1 MTIPTTL
8 SRGFPRNQPPL
19 PPFCVQTPAEMSRA
33 LCEIGERNPAR
44 LSTHSRFAIFLPH
57 RKTHDVLFI
66 SNARIAS
73 ENSAELADGNILVSE
88 GKIAAAGPSVGRPEN
103 AREIDARGR
112 IAMPGMFDAHVHFR
126 EPGFEA
132 KENIR
137 SGSEAAING
146 GVTGVVM
153 MPNTNPAIDSGTI
166 ATQVLETARR
176 VSRIPIYTSGC
187 VTKGRHGK
195 ELAGIDGMRAA
206 GVRMLTDDGDTTGD
220 PAVLFRAMQYAKEF
234 GMFFA
239 SHCEVPEL
247 AGPRALNEGVMSYKL
262 GIKGSPA
269 CAEEIII
276 DRDIRLA
283 HATGAH
289 LHIQHVSS
297 KLGMETI
304 RWWKQRGDVRV
315 TAEVAPHHLLFT
327 DEDIGDFD
335 THYKMN
341 PPLRTK
347 ADNEA
352 LLEGLLDGTFD
363 IIATDHAPHTPF
375 EKSQDFVSA
384 PNGITGLDTALV
396 SLHHYFVATG
406 KLGWDVVIRKFS
418 AEPRRFMGLKTPSI
432 SLGSPADFILFDP
445 EKETNFTAEFMKSKS
460 QNTPFLDKT
469 LKGSVDLVILGDE
482 ILLDRENGNAG
493 IPSAF

>member
-1 MTIPTTL
+1 ML
-8 SRGFPRNQPPL
+8 LLQ
-19 PPFCVQTPAEMSRA
+19 
-33 LCEIGERNPAR
+33 
-44 LSTHSRFAIFLPH
+44 
-57 RKTHDVLFI
+57 
-66 SNARIAS
+66 NARIAS
-73 ENSAELADGNILVSE
+73 EHTPDLIEADILIAG
-88 GKIAAAGPSVGRPEN
+88 GKIGKIGKGLAAPEGT
-103 AREIDARGR
+103 RIIDAGGK

-126 EPGFEA
+126 EPGAEA
-132 KENIR
+132 KEDIR

-153 MPNTNPAIDSGTI
+153 MPNTNPSIDS
-166 ATQVLETARR
+166 ANVVKQVIETAKQ
-176 VSRIPIYTSGC
+176 VSRIPVYTSGC
-187 VTKGRHGK
+187 VTKGRQGK
-195 ELAGIDGMRAA
+195 ELAAIDGMRAL
-206 GVRMLTDDGDTTGD
+206 GVVMLTDDGDSTGD
-220 PAVLFRAMQYAKEF
+220 PSVLYRAMQYATEF

-247 AGPRALNEGVMSYKL
+247 AGPRALNEGVMSYRL

-289 LHIQHVSS
+289 IHIQHVSS

-315 TAEVAPHHLLFT
+315 TAEVAPHHLLFC
-327 DEDIGDFD
+327 DEDIGDYD

-352 LLEGLLDGTFD
+352 LLEGLIEGVFD
-363 IIATDHAPHTPF
+363 LIATDHAPHTPF

-384 PNGITGLDTALV
+384 PNGITGLETALV
-396 SLHHYFVATG
+396 SLHHAFVSTG
-406 KLGWDVVIRKFS
+406 KFGWDLVVKRYS
-418 AEPRRFMGLKTPSI
+418 AEPRRFMGLEAAAIEEGKPVD
-432 SLGSPADFILFDP
+432 LILFDP
-445 EKETNFTAEFMKSKS
+445 AKETTFSAGFMKSKAR
-460 QNTPFLDKT
+460 NTPFLDKT
-469 LKGSVDLVILGDE
+469 LKGSVDLVVLGEE
-482 ILLDRENGNAG
+482 ILLER
-493 IPSAF
+493 

>member
-1 MTIPTTL
+1 
-8 SRGFPRNQPPL
+8 
-19 PPFCVQTPAEMSRA
+19 MS
-33 LCEIGERNPAR
+33 LLIQ
-44 LSTHSRFAIFLPH
+44 
-57 RKTHDVLFI
+57 
-66 SNARIAS
+66 NARIAS
-73 ENSAELADGNILVSE
+73 ENSPTLTGADIVISGGIIQQIGQKLEAPAGARILD
-88 GKIAAAGPSVGRPEN
+88 AAG
-103 AREIDARGR
+103 R
-112 IAMPGMFDAHVHFR
+112 IVMPGMFDAHVHFR

-132 KENIR
+132 KETIA

-146 GVTGVVM
+146 GITGVVM
-153 MPNTNPAIDSGTI
+153 MPNTSPAIDSPQI
-166 ATQVLETARR
+166 VNQVLESARKH
-176 VSRIPIYTSGC
+176 SRIPVYTSGC

-195 ELAGIDGMRAA
+195 ELAAIDGMRAL
-206 GVRMLTDDGDTTGD
+206 GVRMLTDDGDTTAD
-220 PAVLFRAMQYAKEF
+220 PAVLFRAMQYATEF

-247 AGPRALNEGVMSYKL
+247 AGPRALNDGVMSYRL

-289 LHIQHVSS
+289 IHIQHVSS

-304 RWWKQRGDVRV
+304 RWWKQRGDVKV

-363 IIATDHAPHTPF
+363 LIATDHAPHTPF

-396 SLHHYFVATG
+396 SLHHHFVATG
-406 KLGWDVVIRKFS
+406 HFGWDVVIKRYS
-418 AEPRRFMGLKTPSI
+418 AEPRRLMGLPVPTI
-432 SLGSPADFILFDP
+432 TVGETADLILFDP
-445 EKETNFTAEFMKSKS
+445 DKETTFSKDFMKSKS

-469 LKGSVDLVILGDE
+469 LRGRVDLVLLGE
-482 ILLDRENGNAG
+482 QFLLDRA
-493 IPSAF
+493 